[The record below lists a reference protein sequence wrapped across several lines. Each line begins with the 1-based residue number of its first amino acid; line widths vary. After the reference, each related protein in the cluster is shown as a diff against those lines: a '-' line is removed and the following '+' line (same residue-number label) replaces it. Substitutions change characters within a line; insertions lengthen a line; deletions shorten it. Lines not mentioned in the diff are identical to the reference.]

1 MNEMNDLEMLLNSW
15 APRRPSPKVSRRL
28 FAGEHPGLVAPKSDE
43 GGSVIAHDAP
53 GPRFLWLAPAAACLL
68 LALAIVGQRNGSSF
82 PHPTN
87 SMPIMAVILSNQ
99 SYAAYLPSSFQ
110 PEQNSLRNTFEWTN
124 LSPSATSKGLLS
136 PMKEND

>member
-15 APRRPSPKVSRRL
+15 APRRPSPKLRRRI
-28 FAGEHPGLVAPKSDE
+28 FADPLARACEAHASPITPE
-43 GGSVIAHDAP
+43 GP
-53 GPRFLWLAPAAACLL
+53 TLRFIWLAPAAACLL
-68 LALAIVGQRNGSSF
+68 LALAIVGQRNGAPF

-124 LSPSATSKGLLS
+124 RSRSTTSKGSLS